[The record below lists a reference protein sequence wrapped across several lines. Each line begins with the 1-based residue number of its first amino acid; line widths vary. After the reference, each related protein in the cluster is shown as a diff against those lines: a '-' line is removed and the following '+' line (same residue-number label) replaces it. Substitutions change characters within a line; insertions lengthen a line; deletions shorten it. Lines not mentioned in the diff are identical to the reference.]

1 MLGKYRPKPS
11 FLLEITFLVGV
22 WLLAWLVLDAP
33 LAVIVFVIFAA
44 YALVFLYENWLDN
57 VSRRERSEERR
68 SRRNESEIYSS
79 YKKPVESPRPRPP
92 AAPAKPQEAEPAPAT
107 RSISERLSAKLHGR
121 EREEEEKAPVEQ
133 ARGVSSV
140 KPAPAPSAERAPFRA
155 PPERIEPKEMGRSE
169 PEPPRRR
176 EEPAPPVPI
185 ESAPRSVSEALS
197 SPRVEPVAEQPH
209 SLMAEIAA
217 GPDARKA
224 SGQTGGWNIWQLER
238 LLAAQ
243 AKPDLDRDY
252 ERSMMLVY
260 LREFADSDG
269 QLPPQFDALVSET
282 FGDLVHGPAS

>member
-11 FLLEITFLVGV
+11 FLLEIAFLVGV
-22 WLLAWLVLDAP
+22 WLLAWLVFDAP
-33 LAVIVFVIFAA
+33 LAIIVFVIFAA

-68 SRRNESEIYSS
+68 SRRKEGEIFGS
-79 YKKPVESPRPRPP
+79 YKKPVESSPPRPA
-92 AAPAKPQEAEPAPAT
+92 AAPSKPQEPEPAPAT
-107 RSISERLSAKLHGR
+107 HSISERLSAKLHGR
-121 EREEEEKAPVEQ
+121 EREEEKEAPVEQ
-133 ARGVSSV
+133 ARGVSSI
-140 KPAPAPSAERAPFRA
+140 KPAPAPTVERDPFRA
-155 PPERIEPKEMGRSE
+155 PPERVEPKEMRWPE

-176 EEPAPPVPI
+176 EEPAPPAPI
-185 ESAPRSVSEALS
+185 ESAPRSVSEALR

-224 SGQTGGWNIWQLER
+224 SRKTGGWNIWELER

-243 AKPDLDRDY
+243 AKPDSDRDY

-269 QLPPQFDALVSET
+269 QLPSQFDALVSEA